1 MNDRLN
7 LPPRYRRQIEKI
19 LREHAPYAE
28 VWAYGS
34 RINGTSHEA
43 SDLDLALRAP
53 GLEPLPSFDFDDLRR
68 AFQESDIPIIV
79 QAHDWARLPAS
90 FHREIE
96 RDHVTL
102 LSPETAPPA
111 KSE

>member
-96 RDHVTL
+96 RDYVTL
-102 LSPETAPPA
+102 LSPESAPSA
-111 KSE
+111 ESE

>member
-1 MNDRLN
+1 MSDRLN

-34 RINGTSHEA
+34 RIKGSSHEA
-43 SDLDLALRAP
+43 SDLDLALRALD
-53 GLEPLPSFDFDDLRR
+53 LEPIPTFDFDDLRR

-79 QAHDWARLPAS
+79 QAHDWARLPSS

-96 RDHVTL
+96 RDYVTL
-102 LSPETAPPA
+102 LSPESAPPG
-111 KSE
+111 EGE